1 VAAGPG
7 SKAPLDWLRKQFA
20 SLGIQLQ
27 IRSTDFNRFQAK
39 VRTGNFQ
46 IIRWG
51 WGADYPDPEN
61 FFFLLY
67 GPNGRAHHGGEN
79 HVNYTNPRFDALF
92 REMENMSNSP
102 QRLALI
108 ERMTAIIQH
117 DAPWVWG
124 MHPVVYGL
132 YPAWYHN
139 AKPMLFGRN
148 SLKYKR
154 VDAALRHAS
163 RQDWNRPVTLPVWIL
178 AGLFVLTMIPATL
191 TIYRRGWPAR
201 IRADAP

>member
-1 VAAGPG
+1 
-7 SKAPLDWLRKQFA
+7 
-20 SLGIQLQ
+20 
-27 IRSTDFNRFQAK
+27 
-39 VRTGNFQ
+39 
-46 IIRWG
+46 
-51 WGADYPDPEN
+51 
-61 FFFLLY
+61 
-67 GPNGRAHHGGEN
+67 
-79 HVNYTNPRFDALF
+79 
-92 REMENMSNSP
+92 MSNSP

-191 TIYRRGWPAR
+191 TIYRRGRPAR
-201 IRADAP
+201 TRADAP